1 MLNRKDHKA
10 ANGSNHHHTNG
21 HGHERKDAAKAR
33 QGRRRFIISPKA
45 AGQPLAAAPTRPG
58 RGRPPK
64 AESAHNKATHPAAA
78 QPPGTAIPGQALDL
92 TETIKTLLHLA
103 HEHGHVTYDDI
114 NDILPEG
121 LSPEDLDELYTK
133 LRNLDVEIVDHAEVE
148 RAKPAEPEEEED
160 SRLEVLDDPVRMY
173 MNQMGKVPLLT
184 REQEVE
190 ICKRIEE
197 AESDMKRLVYS
208 LGFTAKEHI
217 AIAEKLLSEPPKER
231 FDRVV
236 VDKKVANREGHLRDL
251 RQLIKKVRTLDA
263 QVDERY
269 MACQKLATAGRREKA
284 RVALQKLDKK
294 LQDTFPKFFYKQK
307 VLEDMIVVAGNVHEK
322 FKASLRHVQELEARR
337 KSSEQQAAL
346 HSERTKIRALEQF
359 VRMSQ
364 QDFFKTFDELKR
376 AADRA
381 HQAKTHM
388 AEANL
393 RLVVSVAKKYTNRG
407 QSFLDLIQE
416 GNIGLMKGVEKFE
429 YRRGYKFSTYAIWW
443 IRQAITRSIADQA
456 RTIRIPVHMIEIMNK
471 LWRAQKQLTQ
481 ELGREPT
488 PEEIA
493 DEMHMPVARIN
504 ALLKMAQQPVS
515 LHAPVGDDGDVSVGD
530 FIEDK
535 TAENPSDVTSYS
547 LLKEKLG
554 DVLTSLTER
563 ERRILEMRFGLVD
576 GYERTLEEIG
586 KMYNVTRERIRQIEA
601 KALRKLRHPTRVRHL
616 QGFLDT
622 EEEAA

>member
-1 MLNRKDHKA
+1 VISHKA
-10 ANGSNHHHTNG
+10 HNFGKPHGSEAADGRT
-21 HGHERKDAAKAR
+21 KDRAAS
-33 QGRRRFIISPKA
+33 QGKSV
-45 AGQPLAAAPTRPG
+45 
-58 RGRPPK
+58 
-64 AESAHNKATHPAAA
+64 PAASPQSLPA
-78 QPPGTAIPGQALDL
+78 GKTASAVDL

-114 NDILPEG
+114 NDVLPDG
-121 LSPEDLDELYTK
+121 LSPDDLDELYTK

-197 AESDMKRLVYS
+197 AESDIKRLVYG

-236 VDKKVANREGHLRDL
+236 VDKKVANREAHLREL
-251 RQLIKKVRTLDA
+251 RGLIKKVRTLDA
-263 QVDERY
+263 KVDERY
-269 MACQKLATAGRREKA
+269 LAWQKAATAGRREKHEA
-284 RVALQKLDKK
+284 KFQSLDKK
-294 LQDTFPKFFYKQK
+294 LRDIFPKFFYKQR
-307 VLEDMIVVAGNVHEK
+307 VLEDMILVASNVNEK
-322 FKASLRHVQELEARR
+322 FRSSLRHINELGSKR
-337 KSSEQQAAL
+337 KSTDQQTSVD
-346 HSERTKIRALEQF
+346 SERAKISALEQF
-359 VRMSQ
+359 VRLPHEE
-364 QDFFKTFDELKR
+364 FFKILDQLRR
-376 AADRA
+376 AAERA

-488 PEEIA
+488 PEEVA

-504 ALLKMAQQPVS
+504 ALLKMAQQPIS

-563 ERRILEMRFGLVD
+563 ERKILEMRFGLVD

-622 EEEAA
+622 EEQAA